1 MASRKRRHGAGRRGH
16 MIDALNR
23 TLRKLPSWVV
33 YVLGALPPLWFL
45 YLGLT
50 GGLGPE
56 PIRELEHRLGES
68 ALQMLIAVLCITPL
82 RNRLGLNLIRFRR
95 AVGLVAFSYVALHL
109 AVWLFLDVGIWSQIW
124 ADILKRPYITIGM
137 VAFVL
142 MLPLAITSNNAS
154 LRKLGAAAWRKLH
167 RLTYPVVLLG
177 ALHFVMVV
185 KGWQVEPFVYLGIV
199 VVLLLLRVKIPLPGR
214 LAR

>member
-1 MASRKRRHGAGRRGH
+1 

-109 AVWLFLDVGIWSQIW
+109 VVWLFLDVGIWSQIW

>member
-1 MASRKRRHGAGRRGH
+1 